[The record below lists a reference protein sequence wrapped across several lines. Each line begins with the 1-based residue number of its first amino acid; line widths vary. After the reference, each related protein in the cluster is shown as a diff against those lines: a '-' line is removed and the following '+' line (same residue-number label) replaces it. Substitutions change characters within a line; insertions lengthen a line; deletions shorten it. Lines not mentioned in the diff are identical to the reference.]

1 MAIRGRFSDC
11 LIQKIEPISELSPD
25 LYINFNNYKMAL
37 GWNGATLEEAVEYAC
52 NLAPNNSGLNTA
64 VICGDRT
71 VTFH

>member
-1 MAIRGRFSDC
+1 
-11 LIQKIEPISELSPD
+11 
-25 LYINFNNYKMAL
+25 MAL